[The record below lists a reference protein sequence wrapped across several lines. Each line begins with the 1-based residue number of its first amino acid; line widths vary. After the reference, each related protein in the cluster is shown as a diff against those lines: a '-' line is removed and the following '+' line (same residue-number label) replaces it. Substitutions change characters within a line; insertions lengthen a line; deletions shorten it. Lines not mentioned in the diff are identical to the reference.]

1 MIKVK
6 LRMYKGLFPLFL
18 GMGELIY
25 GNENDT
31 VTVKLKLKE
40 TTQAFASDDERL
52 DFIIKEAFE
61 EVKRKIDSN
70 EFDEETRG
78 GGYKDYE

>member
-1 MIKVK
+1 MKKVNLK
-6 LRMYKGLFPLFL
+6 MYKSLFPILL

-40 TTQAFASDDERL
+40 TNRSFASDDERL
-52 DFIIKEAFE
+52 DFIMKEAVE
-61 EVKRKIDSN
+61 DVKRKIDSN
-70 EFDEETRG
+70 EFDEKAIG
-78 GGYKDYE
+78 GGYKAYE